1 MMQWVTILYSD
12 DLGKGYFI
20 MIYLFQVLPTVM
32 LLKIS
37 DLNVLYI
44 KQLYW
49 NSVNTLLSVS
59 QLAMEIACNPH
70 TSCS

>member
-44 KQLYW
+44 K
-49 NSVNTLLSVS
+49 TALLK
-59 QLAMEIACNPH
+59 
-70 TSCS
+70 